1 MKVLFIGGT
10 GVISTA
16 CTHLAVERGID
27 VTLLNRGRHSARPP
41 AGVNTLAVDI
51 EDGPAVTHAL
61 AHASFDA
68 VVDWIAFEPAHVE
81 RDIAL
86 FRGRT
91 RQYIFISS
99 ASAYQKP
106 ASHYLITESTPLA
119 NPRSEEHT
127 SELQSLRHL
136 VCRLLFFNDT
146 APTEIYTL
154 SLHDALPIYIFISS
168 ASAYQKP
175 ASHYLITESTPLAN
189 PYWVYAQQKIACE
202 ERLMRT
208 YREEGFPVT
217 IVRPSLTYGDTQIA
231 LAINSWAKSYTVV
244 DRMRRGKK
252 VIVPGD
258 GSSLWVITHNT
269 DFAKGLVGLLAREQ
283 TIGHAFHITSDEVMC
298 WDQWYRLTAEAA
310 GVEPRL
316 VHIPSD
322 FIAACVPEARGG
334 LLGDKAVSV
343 VFDNTKIK
351 RFVPGYCATVPFT
364 QGIRQTMAWFDA
376 DPARQQIDDEANAR
390 WDNLIEA
397 YQSRFHEAVRYFR
410 H

>member
-10 GVISTA
+10 GIISTA
-16 CTHLAVERGID
+16 CTRLALESGID
-27 VTLLNRGRHSARPP
+27 LTLLNRGRRTVPMP
-41 AGVNTLAVDI
+41 AGAKTLTADIDDAV
-51 EDGPAVTHAL
+51 AVSQAL
-61 AHASFDA
+61 AGASFDA
-68 VVDWIAFEPAHVE
+68 VVDWIAFEPAQVE

-106 ASHYLITESTPLA
+106 AT
-119 NPRSEEHT
+119 N
-127 SELQSLRHL
+127 
-136 VCRLLFFNDT
+136 
-146 APTEIYTL
+146 
-154 SLHDALPIYIFISS
+154 
-168 ASAYQKP
+168 
-175 ASHYLITESTPLAN
+175 YLITESTPLAN
-189 PYWVYAQQKIACE
+189 PYWDYAQQKIACE
-202 ERLMRT
+202 DRLMRA
-208 YREEGFPVT
+208 YREEGFPIT
-217 IVRPSLTYGDTQIA
+217 IVRPSLTYGDSQIT
-231 LAINSWAKSYTVV
+231 LAINSWTKSYTVV

-283 TIGHAFHITSDEVMC
+283 AIGHAFHITSDEVMC
-298 WDQWYRLTAEAA
+298 WDQWYRLTAEAS
-310 GVEPRL
+310 GVEPHL

-351 RFVPGYCATVPFT
+351 RFVPGYCATVPYT
-364 QGIRQTMAWFDA
+364 QGIRRTIAWFDA
-376 DPARQQIDDEANAR
+376 DPARRQIDDQANTL
-390 WDNLIEA
+390 WDKLLEA
-397 YQSRFHEAVRYFR
+397 YERGTEEALRFFR
-410 H
+410 A

>member
-10 GVISTA
+10 GIISTA
-16 CTHLAVERGID
+16 CTELAAERGIE
-27 VTLLNRGRHSARPP
+27 VTLLNRGRHAAVVP
-41 AGVNTLAVDI
+41 AGVKTVAADI
-51 EDGPAVTHAL
+51 EDGAAVSGAL
-61 AHASFDA
+61 GGASFDA

-106 ASHYLITESTPLA
+106 
-119 NPRSEEHT
+119 
-127 SELQSLRHL
+127 
-136 VCRLLFFNDT
+136 V
-146 APTEIYTL
+146 
-154 SLHDALPIYIFISS
+154 
-168 ASAYQKP
+168 
-175 ASHYLITESTPLAN
+175 SHYLITESTPLAN
-189 PYWVYAQQKIACE
+189 PYWDYSQQKIACE
-202 ERLMRT
+202 DRLMRA
-208 YREEGFPVT
+208 YREEGFPIT

-231 LAINSWAKSYTVV
+231 LAINSWAKSYTAV
-244 DRMRRGKK
+244 DRMRRGKP

-298 WDQWYRLTAEAA
+298 WDQWYRVTAEAA
-310 GVEPRL
+310 GAEPRL

-322 FIAACVPEARGG
+322 YIAACWPEARGG
-334 LLGDKAVSV
+334 LLGDKAASV

-351 RFVPGYCATVPFT
+351 RFVPEYCATVPFT
-364 QGIRQTMAWFDA
+364 QGIRRTMAWFDA
-376 DPARQQIDDEANAR
+376 EPARRQIDGDADVR
-390 WDNLIEA
+390 WDGLIEA
-397 YQSRFHEAVRYFR
+397 YERGMLEAVRGFR
-410 H
+410 R